1 MKYIYLYILF
11 SILLSSVQGKKGSI
25 WDSFLMDNS
34 NFNNSVKVADIN
46 KTLNK
51 KESFV
56 ETRQWVIR
64 LEKQRQ
70 DRIKK
75 SKELLSKTKIK
86 CNCIDC
92 FEKAKAK
99 NQKLRYVDYLHSIN
113 K

>member
-1 MKYIYLYILF
+1 MKYFILYTLPFIYLLNIKAEN
-11 SILLSSVQGKKGSI
+11 ISI
-25 WDSFLMDNS
+25 WDFS
-34 NFNNSVKVADIN
+34 NFNNSNIFVDEN

-51 KESFV
+51 KEKNK
-56 ETRQWVIR
+56 EIRQWVIR

-75 SKELLSKTKIK
+75 SKEVFYKNKIK

-99 NQKLRYVDYLHSIN
+99 NKKLRYVDYLHSLH

>member
-1 MKYIYLYILF
+1 MKHFIFYILPFIYLLNIKAEN
-11 SILLSSVQGKKGSI
+11 ISI
-25 WDSFLMDNS
+25 WNFSE
-34 NFNNSVKVADIN
+34 FNNSVKILDVN